1 MGLERGCRILG
12 RTGLDEAG
20 KAGPDRTPRI
30 PPGESVGRG
39 RPPGTAFRG
48 WSRLTLLVPILS
60 ACELPESSI
69 TEPEDIVIAEA
80 HLVITN
86 ALLDGAGDPVPTT
99 TLTARVFLHR
109 TFPSTPATVPASVT
123 IRSADGATVL
133 DLPGEGQEAC
143 RLFFP
148 FEEEPDSPPPPT
160 GSCYRLELSPSPV
173 EPGTP
178 VELEI
183 LTDDGLLM
191 TSASRIPGAFEL
203 VGLDS
208 GELELPGGRL
218 QRLCLVRP
226 ETRYRVAWTPSDGA
240 WAFLGETVIS
250 GLDEALPGVDVPS
263 ELFLNGLALRGDTS
277 IVFPSDFGIFDRF
290 DLDRDLSLA
299 LQEGLPEGTS
309 AVVSITSADRNAVNW
324 ARGGNFNPSGAV
336 RIPSIFG
343 DGTGV
348 FGTGVQ
354 HEFTVWGLDDPTVV
368 AEYPFCGPAE
378 P

>member
-1 MGLERGCRILG
+1 MGRRFEFRRWP
-12 RTGLDEAG
+12 TGPHSWL
-20 KAGPDRTPRI
+20 
-30 PPGESVGRG
+30 
-39 RPPGTAFRG
+39 
-48 WSRLTLLVPILS
+48 RLALVLAVLS
-60 ACELPESSI
+60 GCELPESSI

-80 HLVITN
+80 HLVIVN
-86 ALLDGAGDPVPTT
+86 ELLEAGGGSVPTT

-109 TFPSTPATVPASVT
+109 TFPTDPPTVPASVT
-123 IRSADGATVL
+123 IRSEDGSTVL
-133 DLPGEGQEAC
+133 DLTADGQEAC

-148 FEEEPDSPPPPT
+148 FEQGPPPPQT
-160 GSCYRLELSPSPV
+160 GSCYRLELTPSPL
-173 EPGTP
+173 EPGAA

-183 LTDDGLLM
+183 RTDDGRTL
-191 TSASRIPGAFEL
+191 TSASEIPGAFDL
-203 VGLDS
+203 VDLES
-208 GELELPGGRL
+208 GELDVPGGRL

-226 ETRYRVAWTPSDGA
+226 GTRYRVSWTASEGA
-240 WAFLGETVIS
+240 WAFLGETVIV
-250 GLDEALPGVDVPS
+250 GLDQALPGVDVPN
-263 ELFLNGLALRGDTS
+263 ELYLNGLALRGDTS

-309 AVVSITSADRNAVNW
+309 AVVSITSVDRNAVNW

-336 RIPSIFG
+336 RIPSVFG

-354 HEFTVWGLDDPTVV
+354 HEFTVWGLDDPPVV
-368 AEYPFCGPAE
+368 AEYPFCGPPE